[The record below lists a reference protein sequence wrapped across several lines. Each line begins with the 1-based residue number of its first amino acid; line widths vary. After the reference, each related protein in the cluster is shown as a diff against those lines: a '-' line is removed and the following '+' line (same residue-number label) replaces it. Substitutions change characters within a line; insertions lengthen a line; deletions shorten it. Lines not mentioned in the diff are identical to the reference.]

1 MTHFI
6 PVCYYWTLVR
16 ESAGH
21 SFLLIEFHNI
31 DDRVSLHFAN
41 HSKNIMTDSLEQVL
55 FTGYSQN
62 SVNTVWNLKILEID
76 DSDMLSATD
85 KFDLSLINF
94 IIFL

>member
-1 MTHFI
+1 MT
-6 PVCYYWTLVR
+6 
-16 ESAGH
+16 
-21 SFLLIEFHNI
+21 EFP
-31 DDRVSLHFAN
+31 LHFTN

-85 KFDLSLINF
+85 KFNLS
-94 IIFL
+94 

>member
-6 PVCYYWTLVR
+6 PVCHYWTLVR

-21 SFLLIEFHNI
+21 SFLLIEFHDI
-31 DDRVSLHFAN
+31 DDRVSLHSAN
-41 HSKNIMTDSLEQVL
+41 YSKNIMNSLEQVL

-62 SVNTVWNLKILEID
+62 SLNTVWNLKILEID
-76 DSDMLSATD
+76 DPDMLSATD

>member
-1 MTHFI
+1 MT
-6 PVCYYWTLVR
+6 
-16 ESAGH
+16 
-21 SFLLIEFHNI
+21 EFP
-31 DDRVSLHFAN
+31 LHFAN
-41 HSKNIMTDSLEQVL
+41 RSKNIMTDSLEQVL

>member
-1 MTHFI
+1 MT
-6 PVCYYWTLVR
+6 
-16 ESAGH
+16 
-21 SFLLIEFHNI
+21 EFP
-31 DDRVSLHFAN
+31 LHFAN
-41 HSKNIMTDSLEQVL
+41 HSKNITTDSLEQVL

-62 SVNTVWNLKILEID
+62 SVYTVWNLKILEID

>member
-1 MTHFI
+1 MT
-6 PVCYYWTLVR
+6 
-16 ESAGH
+16 
-21 SFLLIEFHNI
+21 EFP
-31 DDRVSLHFAN
+31 LHFAN
-41 HSKNIMTDSLEQVL
+41 NSKNIMTDSLEQVL

-62 SVNTVWNLKILEID
+62 SVNTVWNLKILEMD

>member
-1 MTHFI
+1 MT
-6 PVCYYWTLVR
+6 
-16 ESAGH
+16 
-21 SFLLIEFHNI
+21 EFP
-31 DDRVSLHFAN
+31 LHFTN